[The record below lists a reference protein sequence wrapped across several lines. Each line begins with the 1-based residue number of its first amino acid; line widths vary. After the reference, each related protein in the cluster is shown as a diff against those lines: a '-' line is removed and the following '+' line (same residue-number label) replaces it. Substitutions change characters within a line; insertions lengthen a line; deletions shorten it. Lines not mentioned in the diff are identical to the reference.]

1 MLHAYTCPDQNSLL
15 TLLTSAENP
24 SLLYST
30 FSYFHILHKMFLLFC
45 SFIFIPFLDYIL
57 ISSLHPRP
65 FSLFS
70 SHCLFLS
77 TLTITKLSTLLS
89 RSYLFLLFHIL
100 SYLLHLTC
108 TLIPCQ
114 HYIHS
119 LPYFYLFLLS
129 AQRTVASTV
138 TQRDILCSKHFIY
151 LYIYNFFFLDLD

>member
-1 MLHAYTCPDQNSLL
+1 MLHVYTCPDQNSLL

-57 ISSLHPRP
+57 ISSLHPTP
-65 FSLFS
+65 SSLFS

-89 RSYLFLLFHIL
+89 RSYLFLPFHIL
-100 SYLLHLTC
+100 HLTH

-119 LPYFYLFLLS
+119 LPYFYLF
-129 AQRTVASTV
+129 VAV
-138 TQRDILCSKHFIY
+138 CSE
-151 LYIYNFFFLDLD
+151 DSG